1 MDLKAKIIHGWDI
14 SAKGYSENVVQDD
27 FVEPGKTIWTD
38 LILEFAPRAG
48 ALKIL
53 DVGTGPGVFATNL
66 TLAGHQTTGI
76 DFSTAMLEEAKKN
89 SAKYGAAPEYLV
101 MDSENLTFPENTFD
115 MIVARNVVWIMQAPE
130 VAYASWL
137 KCLKPGGRIVV
148 FDTAHGKKNFLTAFD
163 EDTTKFVEDYKREF
177 GKEPPLS
184 FEPHR
189 YEEARGWK
197 RELKLSFEARPQWDI
212 ETLTRLGYE
221 NIRWDDVSQI
231 TNYTKELIFQNAD
244 QVYFRLVAEKPKN

>member
-27 FVEPGKTIWTD
+27 FIEPGKSIWTRV
-38 LILEFAPRAG
+38 ILEKAPHEG
-48 ALKIL
+48 SLKIL

-66 TLAGHQTTGI
+66 SLAGHDVIGI

-89 SAKYGAAPEYLV
+89 SEKYGATPQYLV
-101 MDSENLTFPENTFD
+101 MDSQNLTFPDNTFD
-115 MIVARNVVWIMQAPE
+115 MIVARNVVWIMQEPE
-130 VAYASWL
+130 KAYASWL
-137 KCLKPGGRIVV
+137 KALKPGGRIVV

-163 EDTTKFVEDYKREF
+163 DDTEKFVEDYKREF

-184 FEPHR
+184 FEPHQ
-189 YEEARGWK
+189 YEETRGWK
-197 RELKLSFEARPQWDI
+197 RELKLSFEARPEWDI

-221 NIRWDDVSQI
+221 AIHWDDVSQT
-231 TNYTKELIFQNAD
+231 TNYTKELIYQNAD
-244 QVYFRLVAEKPKN
+244 QVYFRLVAQKPQS